1 MGRNEGRFMV
11 SSVAMETGMKA
22 GAAGS
27 GKTALVLEG
36 GGMRGVYTTGVL
48 DALLDQKIF
57 FDYVIGVS
65 AGASHA
71 VSYISRQRGRARRV
85 NVDYCRRPDYLGAL
99 CLLREGSLF
108 GMNLLFRK
116 IPLLLDPFDFER
128 YEDNVREYYAAA
140 TDIESGKADYL
151 APRKA
156 GDLMG
161 ALMASCS
168 LPYVSPPITVAG
180 KRYLD
185 GGIAD
190 SIPVRKALADGC
202 DRLVVVL
209 TQPRGFRK
217 DVSGESRLKGK
228 LARAITRAMYG
239 KYPAFTEA
247 LLTRNHRYNETLDFI
262 DALEASGRAITVRP
276 EVQPGLDRLERDPLI
291 LDGLY
296 RSGYADAS
304 GLLAPLREAATR

>member
-1 MGRNEGRFMV
+1 
-11 SSVAMETGMKA
+11 METGIKA
-22 GAAGS
+22 GTAGT

-85 NVDYCRRPDYLGAL
+85 NVDYCSRPDYLGPL
-99 CLLREGSLF
+99 CLLRERSLF

-116 IPLLLDPFDFER
+116 IPFLLDPFDFER
-128 YEDNVREYYAAA
+128 YEDNVREYYAVA
-140 TDIESGKADYL
+140 TDLESGKADYL

-168 LPYVSPPITVAG
+168 LPYVSPSVAIAG

-190 SIPVRKALADGC
+190 SIPVRKPLADGC
-202 DRLVVVL
+202 DRLVVVM

-217 DVSGESRLKGK
+217 DVSGEGRLKGK
-228 LARAITRAMYG
+228 VTRAITRAFYG
-239 KYPAFTEA
+239 KYPEFSEA
-247 LLTRNHRYNETLDFI
+247 LLTRNRRYNETLNFI
-262 DALEASGRAITVRP
+262 DGLEEAGQAITVRP
-276 EVQPGLDRLERDPLI
+276 EVQPGLDRLERDPRV

-304 GLLAPLREAATR
+304 ALSARLREAAAR

>member
-1 MGRNEGRFMV
+1 
-11 SSVAMETGMKA
+11 
-22 GAAGS
+22 
-27 GKTALVLEG
+27 
-36 GGMRGVYTTGVL
+36 MRGVYTTGVL
-48 DALLDQKIF
+48 DALLDQEIYF
-57 FDYVIGVS
+57 NYVIGVS

-85 NVDYCRRPDYLGAL
+85 NVDYCSRPDYLGPL

-128 YEDNVREYYAAA
+128 YEDNVREYYATA
-140 TDIESGKADYL
+140 TDLESGKAAYL
-151 APRKA
+151 APLKA
-156 GDLMG
+156 GELMG
-161 ALMASCS
+161 TLMASCS
-168 LPYVSPPITVAG
+168 LPYVSPPVSVAG
-180 KRYLD
+180 RRYLD

-217 DVSGESRLKGK
+217 DVSGEDGLKGK
-228 LARAITRAMYG
+228 VTRAITCALYG
-239 KYPAFTEA
+239 KYPEFCEA
-247 LLTRNHRYNETLDFI
+247 LLTRNRRYNETLDFI
-262 DALEASGRAITVRP
+262 DGLEKAGQAITVRP
-276 EVQPGLDRLERDPLI
+276 EVQPGLDRLERDPLV

-304 GLLAPLREAATR
+304 ALSARLREAALR